1 MTWAIHSIVYRDLG
15 DEAEA
20 ARYFV
25 KGYDSYV
32 RGAFKTWHEGYGVF
46 GGVCVSTRSLNAASF
61 RRLIASVRLG
71 LQDYFHHRRRRL
83 APVGLCWVRWR
94 APNP

>member
-1 MTWAIHSIVYRDLG
+1 MGRLANPKSITVAGMTWAIHSIVYRDLG

-46 GGVCVSTRSLNAASF
+46 GGVCVSTRS
-61 RRLIASVRLG
+61 
-71 LQDYFHHRRRRL
+71 
-83 APVGLCWVRWR
+83 
-94 APNP
+94 PNDDTFGD

>member
-46 GGVCVSTRSLNAASF
+46 GGVCVSTR
-61 RRLIASVRLG
+61 
-71 LQDYFHHRRRRL
+71 
-83 APVGLCWVRWR
+83 
-94 APNP
+94 

>member
-46 GGVCVSTRSLNAASF
+46 GGVCVSTAPSTLPRSATDRKCPFGVAGLRSSLAPAAGSSRSLLDTVACA
-61 RRLIASVRLG
+61 
-71 LQDYFHHRRRRL
+71 
-83 APVGLCWVRWR
+83 
-94 APNP
+94 